1 MSKFVRLILA
11 AAVCLLLAGCA
22 PQDSLFPLF
31 LKSDQVF
38 EEGILGEWM
47 VQGGTPEIKSDEK
60 SGQVTFHRGADDRA
74 YDITMPDIEEDGAT
88 LTSTGRLVRLG
99 SYLFIDMTSPHL
111 ERRKNAIVPY
121 PAIES
126 HVFGRV
132 QLEKDKMR
140 IDFLNDK

>member
-1 MSKFVRLILA
+1 M
-11 AAVCLLLAGCA
+11 
-22 PQDSLFPLF
+22 
-31 LKSDQVF
+31 KS
-38 EEGILGEWM
+38 G
-47 VQGGTPEIKSDEK
+47 EK
-60 SGQVTFHRGADDRA
+60 SGQVTFQRGAEDLT

-88 LTSTGRLVRLG
+88 LASTGRLVRLG
-99 SYLFIDMTSPHL
+99 SYLFIYMASPDL

-140 IDFLNDK
+140 IGFLNDKWFRTKRKRASSP